1 MLGGILLEGSYLES
15 EMNQKIPI
23 KITWIENQEGIS
35 EPEVVIDAEDYF
47 DFEGSITDALIKF
60 KKEYSNLLKK
70 TASLKED
77 PKKTGQMKKIWQL
90 GKELAKFNERVKN
103 QFIILNQREAFSRD
117 LGISE
122 RYIRFFMNFSKYFSL
137 YEVINELPY
146 GHYRIFCDNADQLK
160 KSNLFK
166 KEKKL
171 LFTNFKSGK
180 LLPREEY
187 RLYLNKITSQ
197 TIAE

>member
-1 MLGGILLEGSYLES
+1 MENSYQES
-15 EMNQKIPI
+15 EMNQKIQI
-23 KITWIENQEGIS
+23 KITWVENEDGIS
-35 EPEVVIDAEDYF
+35 EPEIVLDAEDYF

-117 LGISE
+117 LGLSE
-122 RYIRFFMNFSKYFSL
+122 RYISFFMNFSKYFSL
-137 YEVINELPY
+137 HEIINELSSD
-146 GHYRIFCDNADQLK
+146 HYRIFCDNADQLK

>member
-1 MLGGILLEGSYLES
+1 MEGSYLES

-35 EPEVVIDAEDYF
+35 EPEVAIDAEDYF
-47 DFEGSITDALIKF
+47 DFEGSMTDALIKF
-60 KKEYSNLLKK
+60 KKEYHRLLKK
-70 TASLKED
+70 TKKLERES

-146 GHYRIFCDNADQLK
+146 GHYRVFCDNVDQLK
-160 KSNLFK
+160 KNNLFK

-171 LFTNFKSGK
+171 LFTNFESGK
-180 LLPREEY
+180 LLPREDY
-187 RLYLNKITSQ
+187 RIYLNKITSQ

>member
-1 MLGGILLEGSYLES
+1 MENSYQES

-23 KITWIENQEGIS
+23 KITWVENEDGIS
-35 EPEVVIDAEDYF
+35 EPEIVLDAEDYF
-47 DFEGSITDALIKF
+47 DFEGSMTDALIKF

-117 LGISE
+117 LGLSE
-122 RYIRFFMNFSKYFSL
+122 RYIAFL
-137 YEVINELPY
+137 
-146 GHYRIFCDNADQLK
+146 
-160 KSNLFK
+160 
-166 KEKKL
+166 
-171 LFTNFKSGK
+171 
-180 LLPREEY
+180 
-187 RLYLNKITSQ
+187 
-197 TIAE
+197 

>member
-1 MLGGILLEGSYLES
+1 MADSYLES

-77 PKKTGQMKKIWQL
+77 PKRTGQMKRTWQL

-103 QFIILNQREAFSRD
+103 QFIILNHKPLNSFFCLPE
-117 LGISE
+117 ISK
-122 RYIRFFMNFSKYFSL
+122 NNT
-137 YEVINELPY
+137 EVIM
-146 GHYRIFCDNADQLK
+146 
-160 KSNLFK
+160 
-166 KEKKL
+166 
-171 LFTNFKSGK
+171 
-180 LLPREEY
+180 
-187 RLYLNKITSQ
+187 RLSVVWFYS
-197 TIAE
+197 

>member
-1 MLGGILLEGSYLES
+1 MESSYLES
-15 EMNQKIPI
+15 EMNQKISI

-47 DFEGSITDALIKF
+47 DFEGSMTDALIKF

-117 LGISE
+117 LGLSE
-122 RYIRFFMNFSKYFSL
+122 RYISFFMNFSKYFSL
-137 YEVINELPY
+137 HEVINELSSD
-146 GHYRIFCDNADQLK
+146 HYRIFCDNADQLK

-180 LLPREEY
+180 LLPREDY
-187 RLYLNKITSQ
+187 RIYLNKITSQ

>member
-1 MLGGILLEGSYLES
+1 MENSYQES

-23 KITWIENQEGIS
+23 KITWVENEDGIS
-35 EPEVVIDAEDYF
+35 EPEIVLDAEDYF

-117 LGISE
+117 LGLSE
-122 RYIRFFMNFSKYFSL
+122 RYISFFMNFSKYFSL
-137 YEVINELPY
+137 HEVINELSSD
-146 GHYRIFCDNADQLK
+146 HYRIFCDNADQLK

>member
-1 MLGGILLEGSYLES
+1 MENSYQES

-23 KITWIENQEGIS
+23 KITWVENEDGIS
-35 EPEVVIDAEDYF
+35 EPEIVLDAEDYF

-117 LGISE
+117 LGLSE
-122 RYIRFFMNFSKYFSL
+122 RYISFFMNFSKYFSL
-137 YEVINELPY
+137 HEVINELSSD
-146 GHYRIFCDNADQLK
+146 HYRIFCDNADQLK

-187 RLYLNKITSQ
+187 RLYLNQITSQ

>member
-1 MLGGILLEGSYLES
+1 MESSYLES

-47 DFEGSITDALIKF
+47 DFEGSMTDALIKF

-117 LGISE
+117 LGLSE
-122 RYIRFFMNFSKYFSL
+122 RYISFFMNFSKYFSL
-137 YEVINELPY
+137 HEVINELSSD
-146 GHYRIFCDNADQLK
+146 HYRIFCDNADQLK

-180 LLPREEY
+180 LLPREDY
-187 RLYLNKITSQ
+187 RIYLNKITSQ

>member
-1 MLGGILLEGSYLES
+1 MENSYQES
-15 EMNQKIPI
+15 EMNQKIQI
-23 KITWIENQEGIS
+23 KITWVENEDGIS
-35 EPEVVIDAEDYF
+35 EPEIVLDAEDYF
-47 DFEGSITDALIKF
+47 DFEGSMTDALIKF

-117 LGISE
+117 LGLSE
-122 RYIRFFMNFSKYFSL
+122 RYISFFMNFSKYFSL
-137 YEVINELPY
+137 HEVINELSSD
-146 GHYRIFCDNADQLK
+146 HYRIFCDNADQLK

-180 LLPREEY
+180 LLPREKY

>member
-1 MLGGILLEGSYLES
+1 MENSYQES

-23 KITWIENQEGIS
+23 KITWIENEDGIS
-35 EPEVVIDAEDYF
+35 EPEIVIDAEDYF

-90 GKELAKFNERVKN
+90 GKELAKFNEQVKN

-122 RYIRFFMNFSKYFSL
+122 RYIRFFMNFYFSF
-137 YEVINELPY
+137 EIWN
-146 GHYRIFCDNADQLK
+146 LK
-160 KSNLFK
+160 F
-166 KEKKL
+166 
-171 LFTNFKSGK
+171 
-180 LLPREEY
+180 
-187 RLYLNKITSQ
+187 
-197 TIAE
+197 

>member
-1 MLGGILLEGSYLES
+1 MENSYQES
-15 EMNQKIPI
+15 EMNQKIQI
-23 KITWIENQEGIS
+23 KITWVENEDGIS
-35 EPEVVIDAEDYF
+35 EPEIILDAEDYF

-117 LGISE
+117 LGLSE
-122 RYIRFFMNFSKYFSL
+122 RYISFFMNFSKYFSL
-137 YEVINELPY
+137 HEVINELSSD
-146 GHYRIFCDNADQLK
+146 HYRIFCDNADQLK

>member
-1 MLGGILLEGSYLES
+1 
-15 EMNQKIPI
+15 MNQKIQI
-23 KITWIENQEGIS
+23 KITWVENEDGIS
-35 EPEVVIDAEDYF
+35 EPEIVLDAEDYF

-117 LGISE
+117 LGLSE
-122 RYIRFFMNFSKYFSL
+122 RYISFFMNFSKYFSL

-146 GHYRIFCDNADQLK
+146 GHYRVFCDNVDQLK
-160 KSNLFK
+160 KNNLFK

-180 LLPREEY
+180 LLPREDY
-187 RLYLNKITSQ
+187 RIYLNKITSQ